1 VPVLKLATVWNFD
14 DVRRKAIGALAIY
27 QQRDPILGIT
37 LSHQYHVD
45 EWFVPAVNKLAQRD
59 VPFND
64 QDLVNLQALGDA
76 QAILTFVLRVGRVR
90 ESFVPIPAPQHSGTG
105 CLGQCTTHGTQ
116 VAICSSVLSGAKP
129 DTELKT
135 RAQHDFTEEVC
146 HVFGLPKEERG
157 PGCLPLK
164 KPEANPK
171 CALCGHTSNLSARS
185 DSGIPWAYFKMVV
198 VLSILFSS
206 DFRDGLVRIYRNSLQ
221 AACGSSN
228 S

>member
-59 VPFND
+59 IPFSD

-76 QAILTFVLRVGRVR
+76 QAVLTFVLRVGRVR
-90 ESFVPIPAPQHSGTG
+90 ESFVPIPASQHSGTG
-105 CLGQCTTHGTQ
+105 CLGQCTTHGAQ
-116 VAICSSVLSGAKP
+116 VAICSSALSGAKP
-129 DTELKT
+129 DTELKL

-206 DFRDGLVRIYRNSLQ
+206 DVQDGLIRTFRSSVQVVCGIPNS
-221 AACGSSN
+221 
-228 S
+228 